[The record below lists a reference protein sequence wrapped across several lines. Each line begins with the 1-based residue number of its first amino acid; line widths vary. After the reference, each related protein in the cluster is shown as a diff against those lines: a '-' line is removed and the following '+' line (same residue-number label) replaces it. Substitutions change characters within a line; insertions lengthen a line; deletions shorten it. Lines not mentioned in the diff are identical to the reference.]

1 MRLNLLYRNMNYDVK
16 YRPNQDYSLFF
27 LSMRECIPN
36 YFTASGLWRQ
46 VIEYS
51 HLTLYYKMMD
61 VAGPNTRRIA
71 LNNDAFVAVSPTL
84 ESVEERMEINKTNS
98 RRHCTIETRG

>member
-1 MRLNLLYRNMNYDVK
+1 MKYDVK
-16 YRPNQDYSLFF
+16 YRSNHDYSLFF
-27 LSMRECIPN
+27 LSMREYIPN

-61 VAGPNTRRIA
+61 VAAPHTRFIA
-71 LNNDAFVAVSPTL
+71 LNSDAFVAVNPTL
-84 ESVEERMEINKTNS
+84 ESVEEAMEINIIKKQ
-98 RRHCTIETRG
+98 